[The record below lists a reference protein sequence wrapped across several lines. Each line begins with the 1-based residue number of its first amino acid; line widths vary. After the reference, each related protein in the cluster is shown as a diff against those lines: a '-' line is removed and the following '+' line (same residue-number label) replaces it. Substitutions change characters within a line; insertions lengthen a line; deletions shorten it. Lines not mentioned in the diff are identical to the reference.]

1 MKEEIKYKRATV
13 KIPKITLSHSYIKL
27 KKENERVIRHL
38 DKLERG
44 HFGIKKWFNKND
56 R

>member
-13 KIPKITLSHSYIKL
+13 KIPKITPSHSYIKL
-27 KKENERVIRHL
+27 KKDNERVIQL
-38 DKLERG
+38 LENLERG
-44 HFGIKKWFNKND
+44 PFGIWTWFRKD